1 MRGLLLKDFIMIVRQ
16 MKTFL
21 ILILIFMI
29 FSRNMSTVIIMALS
43 IIVPISAFAYDERAR
58 WDDFCVMLPISSKE
72 IVRSKYIL
80 AAISVI
86 VVNGISAILQV
97 MLGSVEVDLAMR
109 MLPVGVAFC
118 ASVFVIS
125 IYVPFIIKFGSE
137 KARIYLFVLIAG
149 MSVLVGSIP
158 NIVLDGSMDISLING
173 NVIWLSVLA
182 GLALSPVA
190 ILISQKISVKIYEK
204 KYE

>member
-1 MRGLLLKDFIMIVRQ
+1 MKGLLFKDFIMIVRQ

-43 IIVPISAFAYDERAR
+43 VLVPISAFAYDERAR

-72 IVRSKYIL
+72 IVQSKYML
-80 AAISVI
+80 AAISAI
-86 VVNGISAILQV
+86 AVNGISAVLQV
-97 MLGSVEVDLAMR
+97 MLGSVEVDLATR
-109 MLPVGVAFC
+109 LLPVGVAFC

-125 IYVPFIIKFGSE
+125 IYIPCIIKFGSE
-137 KARIYLFVLIAG
+137 KARIFLFVLIAG
-149 MSVLVGSIP
+149 ISVLVGSIP

-173 NVIWLSVLA
+173 NIIWLSVLA
-182 GLALSPVA
+182 GLALSPII
-190 ILISQKISVKIYEK
+190 ILISQKVSVKVYEK